1 MSQSLYGP
9 EKAVSIVT
17 PRHKRLFSCE
27 FFRNMSGDSDYS
39 KYDLA
44 RLQAELEHEREIKEM
59 LEESVSD
66 LRSTMCELQDR
77 LHSVDGQENEWKTR
91 FETQTELNGQLER
104 QMSFIHERLED
115 LRGNPMDRLASIR
128 MFDDMSVETLRQR
141 LKLLTEE
148 KSDLQSQLMD
158 AHSRIEQEGK
168 AFHKTNDERRAYLSE
183 IAKLSSTLE
192 AQRRQYSTEA
202 QRAAESK
209 HKRERQTSRKAEA
222 DAKKGKER
230 EEDGGGSNGVTAERR
245 EERKSQRGSRLPTLK
260 YYLKH
265 NP

>member
-1 MSQSLYGP
+1 
-9 EKAVSIVT
+9 
-17 PRHKRLFSCE
+17 
-27 FFRNMSGDSDYS
+27 MSGDSDYS

-44 RLQAELEHEREIKEM
+44 RLQAELEHEREIEEM

-104 QMSFIHERLED
+104 QMSFIRERLED
-115 LRGNPMDRLASIR
+115 LRGNPMDPLASIR
-128 MFDDMSVETLRQR
+128 TFDDMSVETLRQR

-202 QRAAESK
+202 HRAAESK
-209 HKRERQTSRKAEA
+209 HKRSVNTYRGRQTSRKAEA

-230 EEDGGGSNGVTAERR
+230 EEDGGGACVKGGGGSNGVTAERR

>member
-1 MSQSLYGP
+1 MS
-9 EKAVSIVT
+9 A
-17 PRHKRLFSCE
+17 
-27 FFRNMSGDSDYS
+27 DSDYS

-44 RLQAELEHEREIKEM
+44 RLQAELEQEREMREM

-66 LRSTMCELQDR
+66 LRSTMCELQER
-77 LHSVDGQENEWKTR
+77 LHSVDGEENEWKTR
-91 FETQTELNGQLER
+91 YETQIELNGQLER
-104 QMSFIHERLED
+104 QMSLIHERLED

-128 MFDDMSVETLRQR
+128 SYDDMPVDTLRQR

-158 AHSRIEQEGK
+158 CHLRIEQEGK

-192 AQRRQYSTEA
+192 GQRRQYSTQP
-202 QRAAESK
+202 QRAPESK
-209 HKRERQTSRKAEA
+209 QRRGKQAGRKAEA
-222 DAKKGKER
+222 DSTRGKER
-230 EEDGGGSNGVTAERR
+230 EEDGGGVRVKGGGGVGATAERR
-245 EERKSQRGSRLPTLK
+245 EEKKSQRGSRLPTLK